1 MLRSLPRGATSAK
14 PRPNALRHRALKLF
28 HVLEL
33 WLYRLRSRKGLAD
46 LTPEQMRDVGLNPA
60 VVRREVEKPFW
71 MA

>member
-1 MLRSLPRGATSAK
+1 MLRSLPRGATHTL
-14 PRPNALRHRALKLF
+14 PRLNATRLRIVRLL

-33 WLYRLRSRKGLAD
+33 WLHRQRSRQTLAD
-46 LTPEQMRDVGLNPA
+46 LSPEQMRDVGLNPS